1 MWEAG
6 RLNYRNLE
14 RGLGVGSRA
23 SSLSSSLGSSL
34 DTPTDTDAVPP
45 TLSPRR
51 ARSAPTKAQPAART
65 VTFSTQTG
73 PVDGAPEAIRCASP
87 ANPSG
92 ASPAV
97 EPLSASG
104 RRTASAWLAD
114 EERRADQLQPHGAP
128 VEASLGDTE
137 VYLTERPSPACG
149 GGGTYAEGRTAAHEV
164 KATVSFARRTRRTDA
179 ISVRPV
185 EVTQSRADTFPS
197 MRV

>member
-73 PVDGAPEAIRCASP
+73 PVDGAPEAVSMPGSTPKAKKRGDASRGGP
-87 ANPSG
+87 VSQQGLANSQ
-92 ASPAV
+92 AI
-97 EPLSASG
+97 
-104 RRTASAWLAD
+104 T
-114 EERRADQLQPHGAP
+114 P
-128 VEASLGDTE
+128 V
-137 VYLTERPSPACG
+137 
-149 GGGTYAEGRTAAHEV
+149 GTPEKGP
-164 KATVSFARRTRRTDA
+164 K
-179 ISVRPV
+179 
-185 EVTQSRADTFPS
+185 
-197 MRV
+197 